1 MSIEILP
8 TKFNDTIIKIFVVSI
23 TILFLA
29 ILLIKRFVYF
39 RPSSHFVSTTEPY
52 KIIRNGHLHG
62 WLLESPNS
70 DKIILLCQGNDGN
83 ISRKESKII
92 ALRNMGYSVVV
103 FDYSGY
109 GKSTGVPSEQT
120 LYDDASSM
128 VAFLRQTH
136 SPEQII
142 LYGECIGCPIATYA
156 ARRYSIGTLIL
167 ESPVPNIKSIIKY
180 RYPMWSCIAGLFP
193 EFDTA
198 AYLRGFKG
206 KSLIM
211 HSPTDEI
218 IPYTSIVELLKL
230 CSYHIQLDGSHKH
243 PIIPYN
249 EVQQFISSTTK

>member
-1 MSIEILP
+1 MSKLNETTIV
-8 TKFNDTIIKIFVVSI
+8 KFFLVII
-23 TILFLA
+23 TIFFLA
-29 ILLIKRFVYF
+29 ILLIKRFMYF

-52 KIIRNGHLHG
+52 KTIRVGHLHG
-62 WLLESPNS
+62 WLLESADS

-92 ALRNMGYSVVV
+92 ALRNMGYSVLV

-167 ESPVPNIKSIIKY
+167 ESPVPNMKSIIRY
-180 RYPMWSCIAGLFP
+180 RYPMLSSLSVLFP
-193 EFDTA
+193 EFDTVQ
-198 AYLRGFKG
+198 YLNGFKG

-218 IPYTSIVELLKL
+218 IPYTSIAEMLKF

-243 PIIPYN
+243 PIIPFDQ
-249 EVQQFISSTTK
+249 VQQFIRESTK